1 MHISIDQKK
10 KYLNRRIEEIETL
23 KRCIQISDFD
33 LAGNIGHKLK
43 GNGVTFGFPEI
54 SVIGNRIEQA
64 ASERNQLSLVKSIEE
79 FIVIMKSII
88 ES

>member
-10 KYLNRRIEEIETL
+10 KYLSRRVEEIEEL
-23 KRCIQISDFD
+23 KRCIQTSNFD

-54 SVIGNRIEQA
+54 SNIGNKIEI
-64 ASERNQLSLVKSIEE
+64 ASSEKNQLLLEKSIEE
-79 FIVIMKSII
+79 FIEIMKFIVGP
-88 ES
+88 